1 MMDMTQGQVVVAFAH
16 IFQFQRVYATNGV
29 FRCMVVLSEV
39 TTLHGCMGCHDHRKS
54 FRIPFR
60 YPVKQLLEETFR
72 DITFIG
78 IRNSNDEPFS
88 WHFDDMLIRI
98 VHLQLPDSL
107 PALAFAFVSMIPI
120 IGYFR
125 SSMSQ

>member
-1 MMDMTQGQVVVAFAH
+1 
-16 IFQFQRVYATNGV
+16 
-29 FRCMVVLSEV
+29 
-39 TTLHGCMGCHDHRKS
+39 
-54 FRIPFR
+54 
-60 YPVKQLLEETFR
+60 LEETFR

-78 IRNSNDEPFS
+78 IRDSNDEPFS

-98 VHLQLPDSL
+98 VLLQLPDSL